1 MAAPCGYSERSTQEN
16 CCVFDFKLNINLNG
30 FFRGSGDTRLTF
42 AAQSQ
47 GADVFVALLDA
58 KK

>member
-1 MAAPCGYSERSTQEN
+1 MQEN